1 MEKLNGFYYRFDCM
15 NAFYSDK
22 LFSAGAFKSEK
33 EAIQKAADL
42 EAELFRYEYD
52 ASGACVDYECI
63 YNPWN

>member
-1 MEKLNGFYYRFDCM
+1 M